1 MGTESIAYPYE
12 IATRGRTMRRGT
24 NPCQKAS
31 DGGRAIEP
39 MPVPMDLAFCSVAG
53 HCIQFLRF
61 HVDMRQKVGYNAHIV
76 WIHASIRI
84 EKEAF

>member
-1 MGTESIAYPYE
+1 
-12 IATRGRTMRRGT
+12 
-24 NPCQKAS
+24 
-31 DGGRAIEP
+31 